1 MATGFLQL
9 HRDRGSSC
17 RRCRCCNSAVV
28 NGIGHSLWLADVVIS
43 EPRTGRSTQQRWSG
57 PALCIQYN
65 THAHTR
71 IRTIGQLRDTAA
83 SAHAARTF
91 RNVFAINNRPK
102 HTISCWRNV
111 ITANASFGFAFIGQ
125 VFLGTRGQS
134 GSSKSLPKDY
144 LDCSSIFDSRL
155 PYLVQLIFRIV
166 GPNILE
172 IKIRRFSAK
181 NAKKSTPN
189 VLRLSTYPVCL
200 TDNQTRW
207 IHRRFHKSPKSQYS
221 YVVIRNRREM
231 VIADF
236 RSEVQEIASLCVHEE
251 KRTRRR
257 ALYVTSANGDQEAVT
272 TVGGIDIVDWLHWPK
287 PIIVTRWG
295 DKPDWFTI
303 IDGKRVIILS
313 LAEQCKTGVQFRPTR
328 LCSRPN
334 SANWLC
340 CKDGGVVCLRIDK
353 ENATNALYCSWH
365 IRYLWYINQ

>member
-1 MATGFLQL
+1 MQKNQRQMSF
-9 HRDRGSSC
+9 DC
-17 RRCRCCNSAVV
+17 R
-28 NGIGHSLWLADVVIS
+28 
-43 EPRTGRSTQQRWSG
+43 
-57 PALCIQYN
+57 
-65 THAHTR
+65 HT
-71 IRTIGQLRDTAA
+71 
-83 SAHAARTF
+83 
-91 RNVFAINNRPK
+91 
-102 HTISCWRNV
+102 
-111 ITANASFGFAFIGQ
+111 
-125 VFLGTRGQS
+125 
-134 GSSKSLPKDY
+134 
-144 LDCSSIFDSRL
+144 
-155 PYLVQLIFRIV
+155 
-166 GPNILE
+166 
-172 IKIRRFSAK
+172 
-181 NAKKSTPN
+181 
-189 VLRLSTYPVCL
+189 PVCL